1 MPYTVTQRSLKVLSA
16 LFAPTALPPGELLP
30 PSQRD
35 DLLGACAQA
44 LAYMKPELHNAE
56 RIPTGGALLVG
67 NHALMGIDSFALYP
81 LLVQHTGRLP
91 RGLADRALWRVP
103 LLGTGLGRGLERMG
117 AVQGT
122 PDAAEKLLKAG
133 EMVLVYPGGGPESFK
148 PPKDHY
154 KLLWADRLGFIRVA
168 LRAQVPI
175 VPIMAAGT
183 DHAYRYLFRDRWI
196 ARRVAGGARYDFPV
210 SLGLGVMPLPGKFT
224 YHVGEPI
231 LPPGGPELEDDPDAL
246 AAFHQHVWQTA
257 QGQLD
262 AAVAQW
268 RAEIGL
274 PPRKRPRR

>member
-1 MPYTVTQRSLKVLSA
+1 MPSKIPQ
-16 LFAPTALPPGELLP
+16 GETRGWIVP
-30 PSQRD
+30 
-35 DLLGACAQA
+35 
-44 LAYMKPELHNAE
+44 
-56 RIPTGGALLVG
+56 IGGAE
-67 NHALMGIDSFALYP
+67 NKEN
-81 LLVQHTGRLP
+81 
-91 RGLADRALWRVP
+91 DRHI
-103 LLGTGLGRGLERMG
+103 LER
-117 AVQGT
+117 
-122 PDAAEKLLKAG
+122 
-133 EMVLVYPGGGPESFK
+133 
-148 PPKDHY
+148 
-154 KLLWADRLGFIRVA
+154 FIRVA

-274 PPRKRPRR
+274 PPCKRPRR